1 MRDELLSPNEINE
14 ENDSHVDMSLQDLR
28 PGSLK
33 DFVGQAELKE
43 HLEIILGAAQKRGKP
58 SDHLLFP
65 GPPGLGKRTLANIV
79 AAERG
84 LTSPG
89 QPGPAPLTNLPRPS
103 TFPVVSAASS
113 CAHKH

>member
-58 SDHLLFP
+58 SDHLLFA
-65 GPPGLGKRTLANIV
+65 GPPGLGKTTLANIIANELNV
-79 AAERG
+79 SIRITSGPVLEKPADLAG
-84 LTSPG
+84 L
-89 QPGPAPLTNLPRPS
+89 LTNLDEGD
-103 TFPVVSAASS
+103 V
-113 CAHKH
+113 